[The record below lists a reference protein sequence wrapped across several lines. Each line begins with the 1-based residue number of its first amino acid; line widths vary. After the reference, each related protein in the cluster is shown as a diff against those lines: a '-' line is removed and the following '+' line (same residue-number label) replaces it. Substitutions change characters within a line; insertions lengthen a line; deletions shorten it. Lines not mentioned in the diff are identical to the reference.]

1 MHTQCRTRIKPGFL
15 ADPRSFAFI
24 RGCATVIGMR
34 FLSIKLSVLLVL
46 ATAVFTPAQAQ
57 NPTADV
63 VMVLPFENISNRAE
77 YNWVGESF
85 ADALAELLNK
95 PGLIV
100 VSSDERE
107 LAYHQL
113 RLPETV
119 IPSRATAIKLAR
131 QAKATMIVVGSYSV
145 TPPTGAENNS
155 DKQPRD
161 AYVQVTSRVIKVN
174 EGRTLGE
181 VMDGG
186 WATRQFDY
194 GGPLTT
200 LQDIHGRLAYQIL
213 YQRDKALPYSQNQ
226 IVQEATKIPQKAFE
240 AYVKAVQLPLR
251 NEVRANYLKNAL
263 RFYAE
268 ALGGAV
274 YPQAAFELG
283 RGYMSLSNWKNAT
296 EYFSKIQK
304 KEPHYAEAAFYAS
317 LGYTKLGD
325 YGRALATV
333 VPLSSDLPLIAVY
346 NNAGA
351 VAVQAARENK
361 NDGERKR
368 LLAQGTDFLTQASKS
383 APGDPMVHFNYGYAL
398 FLAGKY
404 SEAAE
409 HFRPVITSDQQD
421 GQAYFLFSKSLAKLG
436 NHEAATAADDMA
448 RRYLRTSYAKWE
460 TEWEKSQTT
469 SGVNLRLRD
478 VLNREEVFGFDR
490 DKKITADMGSPSSA
504 TQDLLVKA
512 RDLYQA
518 GRDEEALPELHRV
531 VMIEPTNAEAYLL
544 SGRINLRRSDQE
556 AAIAALKTAIFWD
569 PKLIDAHI
577 LLGKIFLERGDRGE
591 ARKYA
596 LSAITIDP
604 NNQEAIALQRQVT
617 MGN

>member
-1 MHTQCRTRIKPGFL
+1 
-15 ADPRSFAFI
+15 
-24 RGCATVIGMR
+24 
-34 FLSIKLSVLLVL
+34 
-46 ATAVFTPAQAQ
+46 
-57 NPTADV
+57 
-63 VMVLPFENISNRAE
+63 MVLPFENTSNRAE

-85 ADALAELLNK
+85 ADAIAELLNK

-100 VSSDERE
+100 ISSDERE
-107 LAYHQL
+107 LAYQRL
-113 RLPETV
+113 RLPKTV

-145 TPPTGAENNS
+145 TPPATNS
-155 DKQPRD
+155 GDKAPAD
-161 AYVQVTSRVIKVN
+161 AYVQVTARVIKVN

-194 GGPLTT
+194 GGALTT

-240 AYVKAVQLPLR
+240 AYVKAVQLDLR
-251 NEVRANYLKNAL
+251 SETRTNYLKNAL
-263 RFYAE
+263 HYYAE

-283 RGYMSLSNWKNAT
+283 LSYMSLGNWKEAT
-296 EYFSKIQK
+296 EYFSKLQK

-325 YGRALATV
+325 YGRALATI
-333 VPLSSDLPLIAVY
+333 VPLSSDLPLIGVY

-351 VAVQAARENK
+351 VAVQAARDNK
-361 NDGERKR
+361 NEAERKR
-368 LLAQGTDFLTQASKS
+368 LLAQASDFLARAYES
-383 APGDPMVHFNYGYAL
+383 APTDQMVRFNYAYAL
-398 FLAGKY
+398 FLQGKY
-404 SEAAE
+404 PEAAE
-409 HFRPVITSDQQD
+409 HLRPVITSDQRD
-421 GQAYFLFSKSLAKLG
+421 GQAYFLFAKSLAKTG
-436 NHEAATAADDMA
+436 KTEAATAADDQA
-448 RRYLRTSYAKWE
+448 RRYLQSYARWE
-460 TEWEKSQTT
+460 TEWQKSQTT
-469 SGVNLRLRD
+469 SAVNLRMRD
-478 VLNREEVFGFDR
+478 VLNRDEVFDLER
-490 DKKITADMGSPSSA
+490 TKLLANANAETPSSA
-504 TQDLLVKA
+504 TQDLLIKA

-518 GRDEEALPELHRV
+518 GRDDEALPELHRV

-577 LLGKIFLERGDRGE
+577 LLGRIFLDRGDRGE

-596 LSAITIDP
+596 QSAITIDP

>member
-1 MHTQCRTRIKPGFL
+1 MKLRLLTAFFVVLTLISPATRTL
-15 ADPRSFAFI
+15 AQ
-24 RGCATVIGMR
+24 
-34 FLSIKLSVLLVL
+34 SI
-46 ATAVFTPAQAQ
+46 VFSPNRALAQ
-57 NPTADV
+57 NANSDV
-63 VMVLPFENISNRAE
+63 VMVLPFENTSNRAE

-107 LAYHQL
+107 LAYQQL

-131 QAKATMIVVGSYSV
+131 QAKATMIVIGSYSV
-145 TPPTGAENNS
+145 TPATTNAATDNKNNQEKPPS
-155 DKQPRD
+155 DG
-161 AYVQVTSRVIKVN
+161 YVQVTARVVKVN
-174 EGRTLGE
+174 EGRTMGE
-181 VMDGG
+181 VLDGG

-240 AYVKAVQLPLR
+240 AYVKAVQLNLR
-251 NEVRANYLKNAL
+251 DELRANYLKNAL
-263 RFYAE
+263 HYYAE

-283 RGYMSLSNWKNAT
+283 RGYMSLGNWKDAT
-296 EYFSKIQK
+296 EYFSKLQK

-317 LGYTKLGD
+317 LGYAKLGD

-333 VPLSSDLPLIAVY
+333 VPLSSDLPLIGVY

-361 NDGERKR
+361 NDAERTR
-368 LLAQGTDFLTQASKS
+368 LLAQGTEFLKS
-383 APGDPMVHFNYGYAL
+383 AAESAPNDQMVHFNYGYAL
-398 FLAGKY
+398 FLAGKFAD
-404 SEAAE
+404 AAE
-409 HFRPVITSDQQD
+409 RLRPVITADQRD
-421 GQAYFLFSKSLAKLG
+421 GQAYFLFAKSLARIGKT
-436 NHEAATAADDMA
+436 EAATAADDQA
-448 RRYLRTSYAKWE
+448 RRYLQGAYAKWE
-460 TEWEKSQTT
+460 TEWQKSQTT
-469 SGVNLRLRD
+469 SGVTLRMRD
-478 VLNREEVFGFDR
+478 VLNREEVFGLIR
-490 DKKITADMGSPSSA
+490 EKGLAAEANSPSST
-504 TQDLLVKA
+504 TQDLLIKA

-617 MGN
+617 MGGN

>member
-1 MHTQCRTRIKPGFL
+1 MPQ
-15 ADPRSFAFI
+15 FA
-24 RGCATVIGMR
+24 A
-34 FLSIKLSVLLVL
+34 
-46 ATAVFTPAQAQ
+46 AQAQ
-57 NPTADV
+57 SPAADV
-63 VMVLPFENISNRAE
+63 VMVLPFENTSNRAE

-95 PGLIV
+95 PGLVV

-107 LAYHQL
+107 LAYQRL

-119 IPSRATAIKLAR
+119 IVSRATAIKLAR

-145 TPPTGAENNS
+145 TPPPTAAAANGDNK
-155 DKQPRD
+155 DKPPSD
-161 AYVQVTSRVIKVN
+161 AYVQVTARVIKVN

-181 VMDGG
+181 VIDGG

-194 GGPLTT
+194 GGALTT

-213 YQRDKALPYSQNQ
+213 YQRDKALPFSQNQ

-240 AYVKAVQLPLR
+240 AYVKAVQLDERAELR
-251 NEVRANYLKNAL
+251 TIYLKNAL
-263 RFYAE
+263 HYYGE

-283 RGYMSLSNWKNAT
+283 RSYMSLGNWKDAT
-296 EYFSKIQK
+296 EYFSKLQK

-325 YGRALATV
+325 YGHALATI
-333 VPLSSDLPLIAVY
+333 VPLSSDLPLIGVY

-351 VAVQAARENK
+351 VAVQAARDNK
-361 NDGERKR
+361 NDAERKR
-368 LLAQGTDFLTQASKS
+368 LLTQGSEFLARASES
-383 APGDPMVHFNYGYAL
+383 APNDYMVHFNYGYAL
-398 FLAGKY
+398 FLQGKY
-404 SEAAE
+404 NEAAE
-409 HFRPVITSDQQD
+409 HFRPVITDNQRD
-421 GQAYFLFSKSLAKLG
+421 GQAYFLFAKALAKVG
-436 NHEAATAADDMA
+436 KTEAATAADDMA
-448 RRYLRTSYAKWE
+448 RRYLQTSYAKWE
-460 TEWEKSQTT
+460 TEWQKSQTT
-469 SGVNLRLRD
+469 SGVNVRMRD
-478 VLNREEVFGFDR
+478 ILNREEVFDLERTKGL
-490 DKKITADMGSPSSA
+490 AQNAESPSSA
-504 TQDLLVKA
+504 TEDLLIKA

-518 GRDEEALPELHRV
+518 GRDDEALPELHRV

-577 LLGKIFLERGDRGE
+577 LLGRIFLDRGDRGE

-617 MGN
+617 RGN

>member
-1 MHTQCRTRIKPGFL
+1 M
-15 ADPRSFAFI
+15 
-24 RGCATVIGMR
+24 
-34 FLSIKLSVLLVL
+34 KLLIFVVLVSLPLLPIV
-46 ATAVFTPAQAQ
+46 ANAQIQ
-57 NPTADV
+57 NPTTDV
-63 VMVLPFENISNRAE
+63 VMVLPFENTSKPFRAE

-107 LAYHQL
+107 LAYQQL

-145 TPPTGAENNS
+145 TPPVNTDGKSDNS
-155 DKQPRD
+155 D

-181 VMDGG
+181 VLDGG

-194 GGPLTT
+194 GAVLTT

-240 AYVKAVQLPLR
+240 AYVKAVQLDLR
-251 NEVRANYLKNAL
+251 HELRSKYLKNAL
-263 RFYAE
+263 HYYAE

-283 RGYMSLSNWKNAT
+283 RGYMSLGNWKDAT
-296 EYFSKIQK
+296 EYFSKLQK

-317 LGYTKLGD
+317 LGYAKLGD

-333 VPLSSDLPLIAVY
+333 VPLSRDLPLIGVY

-351 VAVQAARENK
+351 VATQAARENK
-361 NDGERKR
+361 NDAERKR
-368 LLAQGTDFLTQASKS
+368 LLAQATDFLKS
-383 APGDPMVHFNYGYAL
+383 ASESAPNDQMVNFNYGYAL
-398 FLAGKY
+398 FLSGKY
-404 SEAAE
+404 SEAAD
-409 HFRPVITSDQQD
+409 HFRPVITADQRD
-421 GQAYFLFSKSLAKLG
+421 GQAYFLFAKSLTKIG

-448 RRYLRTSYAKWE
+448 RRYLRTAYAKWE
-460 TEWEKSQTT
+460 TEWQKSQ
-469 SGVNLRLRD
+469 
-478 VLNREEVFGFDR
+478 
-490 DKKITADMGSPSSA
+490 
-504 TQDLLVKA
+504 
-512 RDLYQA
+512 
-518 GRDEEALPELHRV
+518 
-531 VMIEPTNAEAYLL
+531 
-544 SGRINLRRSDQE
+544 
-556 AAIAALKTAIFWD
+556 
-569 PKLIDAHI
+569 
-577 LLGKIFLERGDRGE
+577 
-591 ARKYA
+591 
-596 LSAITIDP
+596 
-604 NNQEAIALQRQVT
+604 
-617 MGN
+617 

>member
-1 MHTQCRTRIKPGFL
+1 
-15 ADPRSFAFI
+15 
-24 RGCATVIGMR
+24 MR
-34 FLSIKLSVLLVL
+34 FTLIFALVITIL
-46 ATAVFTPAQAQ
+46 ILPSAAKAQAQ

-63 VMVLPFENISNRAE
+63 VMVLPFENNSKPFRAE

-95 PGLIV
+95 PGLVV

-107 LAYHQL
+107 LAYQQL

-131 QAKATMIVVGSYSV
+131 QAKASMIVIGSYNV
-145 TPPTGAENNS
+145 TPAPVGDAKS
-155 DKQPRD
+155 DKQAGD
-161 AYVQVTSRVIKVN
+161 GYVQVTARVIKVN
-174 EGRTLGE
+174 EGRNFGE
-181 VMDGG
+181 VRDGN
-186 WATRQFDY
+186 WITRQFDR
-194 GGPLTT
+194 GDALTS
-200 LQDIHGRLAYQIL
+200 LQEIHGWLAYQIL

-226 IVQEATKIPQKAFE
+226 LVQEATKIPQKAFE

-251 NEVRANYLKNAL
+251 SEVRANYLKNAL
-263 RFYAE
+263 RYYADS
-268 ALGGAV
+268 LGGAV

-283 RGYMSLSNWKNAT
+283 RGYMDLGNWKDAT
-296 EYFSKIQK
+296 EYFSKLQK

-333 VPLSSDLPLIAVY
+333 VPLSNDLPLIAVY

-361 NDGERKR
+361 NDAERTR
-368 LLAQGTDFLTQASKS
+368 LLNQGMDFLGQAAKS
-383 APGDPMVHFNYGYAL
+383 SPADQMVNFNYGYAL
-398 FLAGKY
+398 FLSGKY
-404 SEAAE
+404 NEAAE

-421 GQAYFLFSKSLAKLG
+421 GQAYFLFSKALTKLG
-436 NHEAATAADDMA
+436 NADAANAADDMA
-448 RRYLRTSYAKWE
+448 RRYLRTAYAKWE
-460 TEWEKSQTT
+460 TEWQKSGTT
-469 SGVNLRLRD
+469 SGVNVRMRD
-478 VLNREEVFGFDR
+478 VLNREEVFGLQR
-490 DKKITADMGSPSSA
+490 ETNITAAMGSPSSA

-596 LSAITIDP
+596 LSAIAIDP

>member
-1 MHTQCRTRIKPGFL
+1 MRSVRVKAFFL
-15 ADPRSFAFI
+15 AFVILAAFSTGRSQNT
-24 RGCATVIGMR
+24 AT
-34 FLSIKLSVLLVL
+34 
-46 ATAVFTPAQAQ
+46 
-57 NPTADV
+57 DV
-63 VMVLPFENISNRAE
+63 AMVLPFENTSNRPE

-85 ADALAELLNK
+85 ADALAELLSK

-100 VSSDERE
+100 VTSAERE
-107 LAYHQL
+107 LAYQQL

-131 QAKATMIVVGSYSV
+131 QAKATMIVIGSYSV
-145 TPPTGAENNS
+145 TPPPTLEAKNN
-155 DKQPRD
+155 DKD
-161 AYVQVTSRVIKVN
+161 KSSIEAYVQVTARVIKVN

-181 VMDGG
+181 VVDGG

-194 GGPLTT
+194 GAPLTT

-240 AYVKAVQLPLR
+240 AYVKAVQLPISEQLR
-251 NEVRANYLKNAL
+251 ENYLKNAI
-263 RFYAE
+263 RFYE
-268 ALGGAV
+268 QTSGGAT

-283 RGYMSLSNWKNAT
+283 RTYMARGNWKDAT
-296 EYFSKIQK
+296 ENFARLQK
-304 KEPHYAEAAFYAS
+304 KDPYYAEAAFYAS
-317 LGYTKLGD
+317 LGYTKLKD
-325 YGRALATV
+325 YSRALATI
-333 VPLSSDLPLIAVY
+333 VPLSSDLPLIGVY

-351 VAVQAARENK
+351 IAVQAARESK
-361 NDGERKR
+361 NNAERTR
-368 LLAQGTDFLTQASKS
+368 LLGQATTFLGRAAESASD
-383 APGDPMVHFNYGYAL
+383 DPMVHFNYAFAL
-398 FLAGKY
+398 FLSGKY
-404 SEAAE
+404 EDAANQL
-409 HFRPVITSDQQD
+409 RPVITADQRD
-421 GQAYFLFSKSLAKLG
+421 GYAYFLFAKSLAKTG
-436 NHEAATAADDMA
+436 KTEAATAADNQA
-448 RRYLRTSYAKWE
+448 RKYMDTAYARWE

-469 SGVNLRLRD
+469 SGVGVRLRE
-478 VLNREEVFGFDR
+478 VLNRNEVFDLDR
-490 DKKITADMGSPSSA
+490 RNRINANAETASSA
-504 TQDLLVKA
+504 TQDLLQKA
-512 RDLYQA
+512 RDLYTA

-544 SGRINLRRSDQE
+544 SGRINLRRTDQE

-577 LLGKIFLERGDRGE
+577 LLGRIFLERGDRGE

>member
-1 MHTQCRTRIKPGFL
+1 
-15 ADPRSFAFI
+15 
-24 RGCATVIGMR
+24 MR
-34 FLSIKLSVLLVL
+34 FLGLKLISALLLTLVV
-46 ATAVFTPAQAQ
+46 TSAQAQ

-63 VMVLPFENISNRAE
+63 VMVLPFENTSKPFRAE

-95 PGLIV
+95 PGLVV

-107 LAYHQL
+107 LAYQQL

-131 QAKATMIVVGSYSV
+131 QAKASIIVIGSYTV
-145 TPPTGAENNS
+145 TPAPQNQAENSEKTS
-155 DKQPRD
+155 DG
-161 AYVQVTSRVIKVN
+161 YVQVTARVIKVN
-174 EGRTLGE
+174 EGRNFGE
-181 VMDGG
+181 VKDGG
-186 WATRQFDY
+186 WVTRQFDR
-194 GGPLTT
+194 GDALTS
-200 LQDIHGRLAYQIL
+200 LQEIHGWLAYQIL

-226 IVQEATKIPQKAFE
+226 LVQEATKIPQKAFE

-251 NEVRANYLKNAL
+251 SEVRANYLKNAL
-263 RFYAE
+263 RYYAE
-268 ALGGAV
+268 SLGGAV

-283 RGYMSLSNWKNAT
+283 RGYMDLGNWKDAT
-296 EYFSKIQK
+296 EYFSKLQK

-361 NDGERKR
+361 NSEERTR
-368 LLAQGTDFLTQASKS
+368 LLNQGMDFLGQASKS
-383 APGDPMVHFNYGYAL
+383 APSDQMVNFNYGYGL

-404 SEAAE
+404 KEATE
-409 HFRPVITSDQQD
+409 HFRPVITADQQD

-436 NHEAATAADDMA
+436 NAEAAAAADDMA
-448 RRYLRTSYAKWE
+448 RRYLRTAYAKWE
-460 TEWEKSQTT
+460 TEWQKSGTT
-469 SGVNLRLRD
+469 SGVNLRMRD
-478 VLNREEVFGFDR
+478 VLNREEVFGLDR
-490 DKKITADMGSPSSA
+490 EKNITAAMGSPSSA

-596 LSAITIDP
+596 LSAIAIDP

>member
-1 MHTQCRTRIKPGFL
+1 LSLRRLSAFL
-15 ADPRSFAFI
+15 LLFA
-24 RGCATVIGMR
+24 VIS
-34 FLSIKLSVLLVL
+34 LPLKTS
-46 ATAVFTPAQAQ
+46 AQ
-57 NPTADV
+57 NPAAEV
-63 VMVLPFENISNRAE
+63 VMVLPFENTSNRAE

-100 VSSDERE
+100 VSSAERE
-107 LAYHQL
+107 LAYQKL

-119 IPSRATAIKLAR
+119 IPSRATAIKIAR
-131 QAKATMIVVGSYSV
+131 QAKATMIVIGSYSV
-145 TPPTGAENNS
+145 TPPATPAAAAATEP
-155 DKQPRD
+155 KEKLPAD
-161 AYVQVTSRVIKVN
+161 AYVQVTARVIRVN
-174 EGRTLGE
+174 EGRTMGE
-181 VMDGG
+181 VLDGG

-240 AYVKAVQLPLR
+240 AYVKAVQLNLR
-251 NEVRANYLKNAL
+251 EELRANYLKNAL
-263 RFYAE
+263 HYYAE

-283 RGYMSLSNWKNAT
+283 RGYMSLGNWKDAT
-296 EYFSKIQK
+296 EFFSKLQK

-317 LGYTKLGD
+317 LGYMKLGD

-333 VPLSSDLPLIAVY
+333 VPLSSDLPLIGVY

-361 NDGERKR
+361 NEAERTR
-368 LLAQGTDFLTQASKS
+368 LLKQGTDFLARAAES
-383 APGDPMVHFNYGYAL
+383 APHDQMIHFNYGYAL

-404 SEAAE
+404 NEAAE
-409 HFRPVITSDQQD
+409 HFRAVITGDQRD
-421 GQAYFLFSKSLAKLG
+421 GQAYFLFAKSLAKTG
-436 NHEAATAADDMA
+436 KAEAAAAADDQA
-448 RRYLRTSYAKWE
+448 RRYLQSAYAKWE
-460 TEWEKSQTT
+460 TEWQKSQTT
-469 SGVNLRLRD
+469 SGVTLRTRD
-478 VLNREEVFGFDR
+478 VLNRDEVFNLDR
-490 DKKITADMGSPSSA
+490 EKRMTAEVNSPSSA
-504 TQDLLVKA
+504 TQDLLIKA

-569 PKLIDAHI
+569 PKLIDGHI
-577 LLGKIFLERGDRGE
+577 LLGRIFLERGDRGE

-604 NNQEAIALQRQVT
+604 NNQEAIALLRQVT
-617 MGN
+617 MGGN

>member
-1 MHTQCRTRIKPGFL
+1 
-15 ADPRSFAFI
+15 
-24 RGCATVIGMR
+24 MR
-34 FLSIKLSVLLVL
+34 FLSLKLACALVL
-46 ATAVFTPAQAQ
+46 TTLAIPHFAVAQAQ
-57 NPTADV
+57 SPAADV
-63 VMVLPFENISNRAE
+63 VMVLPFENTSNRAE

-95 PGLIV
+95 PGLVV

-107 LAYHQL
+107 LAYQRL

-145 TPPTGAENNS
+145 TPPPAAANGDNK
-155 DKQPRD
+155 DKQPTD

-181 VMDGG
+181 VVDGG

-194 GGPLTT
+194 GGALTT

-240 AYVKAVQLPLR
+240 AYVKAAQLDLR
-251 NEVRANYLKNAL
+251 AELRTIYLKNAL
-263 RFYAE
+263 HYYGE

-283 RGYMSLSNWKNAT
+283 RSYMSLGNWKEAT
-296 EYFSKIQK
+296 EYFSKLQK

-325 YGRALATV
+325 YGRALATI
-333 VPLSSDLPLIAVY
+333 VPLSTDLPLIGVY

-361 NDGERKR
+361 NDAERKR
-368 LLAQGTDFLTQASKS
+368 LLAQGGEFLARASES
-383 APGDPMVHFNYGYAL
+383 APNDQMVHFNYGYAL
-398 FLAGKY
+398 FLQGKY
-404 SEAAE
+404 NEAAE
-409 HFRPVITSDQQD
+409 HFRPVITDNQRD
-421 GQAYFLFSKSLAKLG
+421 GQAYFLFAKALAKTG
-436 NHEAATAADDMA
+436 KTEAATAADDMA
-448 RRYLRTSYAKWE
+448 RRYLQTSYAKWE
-460 TEWEKSQTT
+460 TEWQKSQTT
-469 SGVNLRLRD
+469 SGVNLRMRD
-478 VLNREEVFGFDR
+478 VLNREEVFDLER
-490 DKKITADMGSPSSA
+490 TKTMASNAESPSSA
-504 TQDLLVKA
+504 TQDLLIKA

-518 GRDEEALPELHRV
+518 GRDDEALPELHRV

-577 LLGKIFLERGDRGE
+577 LLGRIFLDRGDRGE

-596 LSAITIDP
+596 LSAIAIDP

>member
-1 MHTQCRTRIKPGFL
+1 MKFSGSKLIGAFL
-15 ADPRSFAFI
+15 IVLAATVTSSPSFAQD
-24 RGCATVIGMR
+24 ATGE
-34 FLSIKLSVLLVL
+34 
-46 ATAVFTPAQAQ
+46 
-57 NPTADV
+57 V
-63 VMVLPFENISNRAE
+63 VMVLPFENTSNRPE

-95 PGLIV
+95 PGLVV

-107 LAYHQL
+107 MAYQRL

-131 QAKATMIVVGSYSV
+131 QAKATVIVIGSYSV
-145 TPPTGAENNS
+145 TPPPTLNTKNDR
-155 DKQPRD
+155 DKSSIE

-174 EGRTLGE
+174 EGRTMGE

-194 GGPLTT
+194 GALLTT

-226 IVQEATKIPQKAFE
+226 IVQEATKIPQRAFE
-240 AYVKAVQLPLR
+240 AYVKGVQLGLR
-251 NEVRANYLKNAL
+251 DSYRANYLKNAL
-263 RFYAE
+263 RFYAD

-283 RGYMSLSNWKNAT
+283 RGYMTAGNWKEAT
-296 EYFSKIQK
+296 EYFSRLQK
-304 KEPHYAEAAFYAS
+304 KDPHYAEAAFYAS
-317 LGYTKLGD
+317 LGYAKLGD

-333 VPLSSDLPLIAVY
+333 VPLSSDLPLIGVY

-351 VAVQAARENK
+351 VAVQAARESK
-361 NDGERKR
+361 SGGERTR
-368 LLAQGTDFLTQASKS
+368 LLTQGTSFLARAAES
-383 APGDPMVHFNYGYAL
+383 APDDRMVHFNYAYAL
-398 FLAGKY
+398 FLSGKFA
-404 SEAAE
+404 EAADQL
-409 HFRPVITSDQQD
+409 RPVITSDQQD
-421 GQAYFLFSKSLAKLG
+421 GPAYFLFAKALAKDG
-436 NHEAATAADDMA
+436 KAEAAAAADNQA
-448 RRYLRTSYAKWE
+448 RRYLQTAYAKWE
-460 TEWEKSQTT
+460 TEWQKSQTT
-469 SGVNLRLRD
+469 SGVSLRMRD
-478 VLNREEVFGFDR
+478 VLNRDDVFDLER
-490 DKKITADMGSPSSA
+490 RHAILANAESPSSA
-504 TQDLLVKA
+504 TQDLLAKA

-577 LLGKIFLERGDRGE
+577 LLGRIFLERGDRGE
-591 ARKYA
+591 ARKFA
-596 LSAITIDP
+596 LSAMNIDP